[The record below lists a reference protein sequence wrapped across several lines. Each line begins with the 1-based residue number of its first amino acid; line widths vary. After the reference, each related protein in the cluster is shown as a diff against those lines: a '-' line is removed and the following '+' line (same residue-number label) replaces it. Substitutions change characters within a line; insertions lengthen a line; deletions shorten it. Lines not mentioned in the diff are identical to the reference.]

1 MTKVK
6 IQDIKE
12 RTRFLGPDKSEVTL
26 DVTYE
31 TEKGF
36 RGVVKGLPQK
46 ATEDE
51 IWDAVRKAAEVPERM
66 IGMEKEI

>member
-1 MTKVK
+1 MTKAK
-6 IQDIKE
+6 IIDIKE
-12 RTRFLGPDKSEVTL
+12 RIRFLGPDKSETTL

-36 RGVVKGLPQK
+36 RGTVKGLPLK

-51 IWDAVRKAAEVPERM
+51 IWDAVMKAAEVPERM
-66 IGMEKEI
+66 IGAERKV